1 MHDLPQLFLDLM
13 IIMIYAGATT
23 LIFKWLK
30 QPLVLGYV
38 IAGIFAG
45 PYFTLLPSV
54 TDNANIAIWADIGVV
69 FLLFGLG
76 LEFSFKKLVN
86 VGKAA
91 MITATANILFM
102 LIIGYNF
109 GLVLGWT
116 TIDSLFLGGMLGM
129 SSTTIIIKAFSDLGL
144 KKQRFTDLVF
154 GVLVIEDVV
163 GILLLVLLPTVA
175 LSQTVDGFELVKSTA
190 KLAFFLVLWFIIGI
204 YLVPSFFK
212 KAGKY
217 INDEMLLIVAVALCF
232 GMVYLAT
239 QSGFSSALGAFIMGS
254 ILAETS
260 VVERIEK
267 VVAPVRDLFGA
278 VFFVSVGMMVNP
290 AMFVEYIWPILFI
303 TVVLVIFAKT
313 ACYCFGFLLSGQQL
327 KMTIQSG
334 FSLAQVGEFAFIIAA
349 LGMSIGVLSDY
360 VYPIIVAV
368 SVLTTFTT
376 PLMIKAAIPVYNI
389 ISKTMPVKWQ
399 EYLDRHTSSEAETS
413 QEKNLWK
420 EIFKEYFSRMILF
433 SVVIVG
439 VMYLSFSFAAPF
451 VNISFPGLEGKIL
464 ITLVTLVFMAPFLR
478 ALLLAKSNTPE
489 LYYQLWLEKKSNRLP
504 LIFLTSLRIV
514 LVGFFV
520 MIVVNHLL
528 TKDSF
533 VIIAMVAVM
542 MLLLFNSRWLFSQ
555 YMKIETQFL
564 VNLNRKQVEYQ
575 KDSITSGNA
584 RITDDEAWLDSS
596 LSVKEF
602 TIERGSEFVG
612 KPLHETGMRENY
624 AVNVL
629 RIIRGRQTIDVPRGV
644 EKLHSGDALLIV
656 ATDKQLRLFKIAM
669 KSKGVVERTLA
680 DTDDRVLSLRDYI
693 LNQEVYSDKGTPIL
707 LCCAI
712 PVEKKSS
719 LADNTIVA
727 SDIRGKTK
735 CLVVG
740 VERKSSLFVNPD
752 VDFIFKVGDLVW
764 MVGEQNL
771 ISKEVFRQMLLQ
783 TGKASGII

>member
-38 IAGIFAG
+38 IAGILAG

-54 TDNANIAIWADIGVV
+54 TDNINITIWADIGVV

-129 SSTTIIIKAFSDLGL
+129 SSTTIIIKAFDDLGM
-144 KKQRFTDLVF
+144 KKQRFTTLVF

-175 LSQTVDGFELVKSTA
+175 LSKTVDGLELVKSTA

-212 KAGKY
+212 KVGKY
-217 INDEMLLIVAVALCF
+217 INDEMLLIVSVALCF

-254 ILAETS
+254 ILAETP

-267 VVAPVRDLFGA
+267 VVAPVKDLFGA

-327 KMTIQSG
+327 KTTIQSG

-376 PLMIKAAIPVYNI
+376 PLMIKAAIPVYNV
-389 ISKTMPVKWQ
+389 ISKAMPLKWQ
-399 EYLDRHTSSEAETS
+399 EYLDRHTSSDAETS

-439 VMYLSFSFAAPF
+439 VMYISFSFAAPF
-451 VNISFPGLEGKIL
+451 ISLSFPGLQGKIIL
-464 ITLVTLVFMAPFLR
+464 TVVTLLFMAPFLR
-478 ALLLAKSNTPE
+478 ALLLAKSNMPE
-489 LYYQLWLEKKSNRLP
+489 LYYQLWLEKKSNRFP

-520 MIVVNHLL
+520 MIAVNHLL
-528 TKDSF
+528 TKDPF

-575 KDSITSGNA
+575 MDSITSGNA

-612 KPLHETGMRENY
+612 KLLRDTGMRENY

-629 RIIRGRQTIDVPRGV
+629 RIIRGRQAIDVPRGV
-644 EKLHSGDALLIV
+644 EKLHSGDALLVV

-669 KSKGVVERTLA
+669 KGKGVIERTLA

-693 LNQEVYSDKGTPIL
+693 LNQETYSDRGTPIL

-719 LADNTIVA
+719 LADNTIIG